1 MSVCPLACRLG
12 HACLFVCIVSLL
24 GSMVASGFVCFWS
37 CGLATCL
44 CCFLAILP
52 LVHHYVVS
60 LFLSGLLPRVFFFLM
75 RCFPSRSPPRRG
87 GNPHLVPLEGVL
99 EALSVVLVLV
109 LVLLASP
116 AGSYKLGFGSD
127 FSLYLLVFVLQMPF
141 LIGLQSIIVFA
152 K

>member
-1 MSVCPLACRLG
+1 MPSRVPAWPCMLIRLHCFPARLYG
-12 HACLFVCIVSLL
+12 CFWICMFLVLRVSDLFVLL
-24 GSMVASGFVCFWS
+24 FGYPASGPP
-37 CGLATCL
+37 L
-44 CCFLAILP
+44 CC
-52 LVHHYVVS
+52 VVVLIRS
-60 LFLSGLLPRVFFFLM
+60 PSPCLFFLM